1 MLAYNYTFVFE
12 NINLSSSVKIK
23 TTDIIHPAFNWADL
37 KAKNLQKKG
46 NHYITSSSLMATI
59 YRHTKKTKQT
69 KPILTQKYNKIS
81 CVELAREGRDGGNK

>member
-1 MLAYNYTFVFE
+1 MIEYVGIHLYFVFE
-12 NINLSSSVKIK
+12 NISLSSSIKIK

-59 YRHTKKTKQT
+59 YRHTKKIKQNKT
-69 KPILTQKYNKIS
+69 ILT
-81 CVELAREGRDGGNK
+81 

>member
-1 MLAYNYTFVFE
+1 MLAYNYTFVFG
-12 NINLSSSVKIK
+12 NINLSSSIKIK

-59 YRHTKKTKQT
+59 YRHTKKTKQNNINI
-69 KPILTQKYNKIS
+69 K
-81 CVELAREGRDGGNK
+81 V

>member
-12 NINLSSSVKIK
+12 NINLS
-23 TTDIIHPAFNWADL
+23 TDIIHPAFNWADL

-59 YRHTKKTKQT
+59 YRHTKKIKQN
-69 KPILTQKYNKIS
+69 KAILT
-81 CVELAREGRDGGNK
+81 

>member
-37 KAKNLQKKG
+37 KAKNLQKKRKPLHHFFFFDG
-46 NHYITSSSLMATI
+46 NNIPSY
-59 YRHTKKTKQT
+59 
-69 KPILTQKYNKIS
+69 
-81 CVELAREGRDGGNK
+81 

>member
-12 NINLSSSVKIK
+12 NINLSSSIKI
-23 TTDIIHPAFNWADL
+23 IIHPAFNWADL

-59 YRHTKKTKQT
+59 YRHTKKTKQN
-69 KPILTQKYNKIS
+69 KPILT
-81 CVELAREGRDGGNK
+81 